1 MFCTAG
7 PWMRHGHRGS
17 FFERGAL
24 KFIILDLL
32 AEKPRH
38 GYDIIR
44 ALEER
49 SGGYYSPSPGTVYP
63 TLQVLEDM
71 GLVEPTE
78 QDGKKVYTLTR
89 EGATYNEEHRE
100 HAREHRDRMAEHWPQ
115 MMGRKE
121 GAKLMRE
128 MKGLFRD
135 IAQSAWGNM
144 DDPEK
149 LKAIREVLVNAK
161 TEIDGILEK

>member
-7 PWMRHGHRGS
+7 PWMHHGHRGS

-44 ALEER
+44 ALEDR

-71 GLVEPTE
+71 GLVAPTE
-78 QDGKKVYTLTR
+78 QDGKKVFTLTR
-89 EGATYNEEHRE
+89 EGVAYLDEHKE
-100 HAREHRDRMAEHWPQ
+100 HAREHRDRMAKHWPP
-115 MMGRKE
+115 MGRKE

-128 MKGLFRD
+128 MKDLFRD

-144 DDPEK
+144 EDPGK
-149 LKAIREVLVNAK
+149 LEAIREVLVNAK
-161 TEIDGILEK
+161 TQIDAIMEK